1 MEIMQRYSNRS
12 IDDEIYSCMID
23 DVKALILKH
32 KDTDDEQRAN
42 ETKDHAMH
50 DNQTDQSAQG

>member
-1 MEIMQRYSNRS
+1 MSNGRQILIDIMEIMQRYSNRS

-32 KDTDDEQRAN
+32 KDKDDEQRAN
-42 ETKDHAMH
+42 ET
-50 DNQTDQSAQG
+50 